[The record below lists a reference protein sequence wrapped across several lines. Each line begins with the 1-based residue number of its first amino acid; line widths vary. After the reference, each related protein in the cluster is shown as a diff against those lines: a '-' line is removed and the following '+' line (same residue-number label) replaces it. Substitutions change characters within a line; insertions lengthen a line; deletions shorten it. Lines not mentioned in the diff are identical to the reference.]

1 MISRIAGFFLVKSKE
16 PHIDSR
22 FKSKNYIKLFLKII

>member
-1 MISRIAGFFLVKSKE
+1 MISRIASFFLVKSKE

-22 FKSKNYIKLFLKII
+22 FKSIINIK